1 VSAVVHDGAGFQI
14 EISGSPTVG
23 ADAVVLAVPPD
34 RAARLLPPGTGFDA
48 TRVLRLGSSPIVNLH
63 VVYDRR
69 VFDAPFAAAV
79 GSPVQWIFDRTESSG
94 AAGGQYLVVSLSAA
108 DAEISSSVD
117 DLRSRYL
124 PALAGLL
131 DDSAKVDNFFVTRE
145 HAATFRAA
153 PGTRSLR
160 PSAKTA
166 LPGFAL
172 AGSWTDTGW
181 PATMEGAVR
190 SGHAAARVALES
202 LTGKQLRRAAH
213 GERTEQSA
221 VRSPELTILAPM
233 ALEAKALRSGAP
245 WARVERIGAGPA
257 LAPPK
262 LDVVVDDR
270 AHPVLV
276 AGLCGAI
283 DERLEP
289 GDVVLATELR
299 AAEASSPCP
308 DPTILANVLRRGG
321 LRVWTGPIASTTR
334 VVAGAARARMATTG
348 AIAVD
353 MESAFVTKLTGR
365 SIPVMRVVLD
375 TSHSELY
382 RPLRTARGTAHAYR
396 TLRRAAALL
405 VDWALMFGPREVI
418 LATPRAS
425 CAGVE
430 RAVQIVERTLEQD
443 GPPVYVR
450 KQIVHNSHVISDLE
464 SRGAVFVDEVEQVPP
479 GATVIFSAH
488 GVAPEVRT
496 RARERG
502 LRVLD
507 ATCPLVS
514 KVHAEARRFRDR
526 GYDIVLVGHE
536 GHEEV
541 DGTLGQAPERTHII
555 AGVDEVEQV
564 HVDDPAR
571 VAYLTQTTLALDDT
585 ADVIEALRGRFPELA
600 GPPSSDICYATQ
612 NRQDA
617 VRAVAADC
625 DLLLV
630 IGSKNS
636 SNSQRLV
643 EVAGRAGARAVLIED
658 GGDLTPAL
666 LAGARRIGVSAGASA
681 PEKLVGDL
689 VAALSGLGEVTVSE
703 RRVARED
710 MHFKLPVEVRGK
722 D

>member
-1 VSAVVHDGAGFQI
+1 
-14 EISGSPTVG
+14 
-23 ADAVVLAVPPD
+23 
-34 RAARLLPPGTGFDA
+34 
-48 TRVLRLGSSPIVNLH
+48 
-63 VVYDRR
+63 
-69 VFDAPFAAAV
+69 VFHAPFAAAV

-108 DAEISSSVD
+108 DDEVSSSVE

-124 PALAGLL
+124 PALGRLL
-131 DDSAKVDNFFVTRE
+131 DDSAKVENFFVTRE

-153 PGTRSLR
+153 PGARTLR
-160 PSAKTA
+160 PPATTKLA
-166 LPGFAL
+166 GFAL
-172 AGSWTDTGW
+172 AGSWTNTGW

-190 SGHAAARVALES
+190 SGHAAARVALEALS
-202 LTGKQLRRAAH
+202 SRPPRRAAI
-213 GERTEQSA
+213 RARAEQSGVA
-221 VRSPELTILAPM
+221 SPELTILAPM
-233 ALEAKALRSGAP
+233 ALEAKALRAGAP

-257 LAPPK
+257 LSAAK
-262 LDVVVDDR
+262 VKAVLDGG

-276 AGLCGAI
+276 AGVCGAI

-289 GDVVLATELR
+289 GDVVLATELH
-299 AAEASSPCP
+299 APDGSFPCP
-308 DPTILANVLRRGG
+308 DPTVLANVLRRGG
-321 LRVWTGPIASTTR
+321 LRVWTGPIASSKR
-334 VVAGAARARMATTG
+334 VVAGAARARMMATG
-348 AIAVD
+348 ALAVD
-353 MESAFVTKLTGR
+353 MESAFVLKLADR
-365 SIPVMRVVLD
+365 PVPVMRVVLD
-375 TSHSELY
+375 TRRSELY
-382 RPLRTARGTAHAYR
+382 RPFRMARATGQAYR
-396 TLRRAAALL
+396 ALRRAAALL
-405 VDWALMFGPREVI
+405 VDWAQILGPREVI

-430 RAVQIVERTLEQD
+430 RAVQVVERTLEQD

-450 KQIVHNSHVISDLE
+450 KQIVHNSHVIRDLE

-488 GVAPEVRT
+488 GVAPQVWT

-502 LRVLD
+502 LRVVD

-541 DGTLGQAPERTHII
+541 EGTLGQAPERTHII
-555 AGVDEVEQV
+555 AGVDEVEQF
-564 HVDDPAR
+564 HVDDPER

-585 ADVIEALRGRFPELA
+585 ADVVEALRGRFPGLV
-600 GPPSSDICYATQ
+600 GPRSSDICYATQ

-630 IGSKNS
+630 IGSQNS

-658 GGDLTPAL
+658 GGDLSPAL

-681 PEKLVGDL
+681 PERLVGDL
-689 VAALSGLGEVTVSE
+689 VGVLSGLGEVTVSE

-710 MHFKLPVEVRGK
+710 IHFKLPVEVRGK